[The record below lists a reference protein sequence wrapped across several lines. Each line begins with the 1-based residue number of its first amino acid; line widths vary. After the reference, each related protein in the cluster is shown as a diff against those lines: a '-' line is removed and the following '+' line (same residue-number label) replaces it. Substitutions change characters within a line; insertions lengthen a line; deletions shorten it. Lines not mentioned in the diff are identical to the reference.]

1 MQRPMGESTTAKGW
15 RAAVRRRIPGVTGLV
30 LLAVL
35 VDFVLDSL
43 LNGVG
48 SVRLRFGT
56 RLVAFLVGALV
67 AFLLG
72 MFFGGVVWPRAG
84 RRFSAY
90 LLRRTMQG
98 AHAPRVFLTDH
109 ADFDI
114 SVARRMLEVVGLV
127 AGATVIVDVSLTFLG
142 VATGTVNALS
152 GTFTFVAFVA
162 AFLLVP
168 YWVFG
173 RMGLRQVDRKRWL
186 VQPLGRRYAQ
196 RLRLSNGA
204 LLLVAFGAIVN
215 IAIRAG
221 STANVAIQDGVIL
234 VGRSIAVVLV
244 TAASAVGYY
253 LRVEHDL
260 MVDLEG
266 EAIRDGVLDARGM
279 TDDEFLPRAHTRERS

>member
-1 MQRPMGESTTAKGW
+1 MPPIAGTVA
-15 RAAVRRRIPGVTGLV
+15 
-30 LLAVL
+30 LAVL
-35 VDFVLDSL
+35 VDFLLDSL
-43 LNGVG
+43 LNRATGSRIGFAPRLAGFVVGV
-48 SVRLRFGT
+48 
-56 RLVAFLVGALV
+56 LV

-72 MFFGGVVWPRAG
+72 MLMGRVVWPGLG

-90 LLRRTMQG
+90 LLRRSMGG
-98 AHAPRVFLTDH
+98 ARKPRVFLTDH

-114 SVARRMLEVVGLV
+114 SVARRVFEVVGLV
-127 AGATVIVDVSLTFLG
+127 AGATVIVEVSLTFLG
-142 VATGTVNALS
+142 VPTGSVNALS
-152 GTFTFVAFVA
+152 GAFTFLAFVA

-173 RMGLRQVDRKRWL
+173 RMGLRQVDRTRWL

-215 IAIRAG
+215 ITIRAG
-221 STANVAIQDGVIL
+221 AGTDVAILDGVVL

-244 TAASAVGYY
+244 TAAAAVGYY
-253 LRVEHDL
+253 LREEHDL
-260 MVDLEG
+260 MVQLES

-279 TDDEFLPRAHTRERS
+279 TDEEFLPRAR